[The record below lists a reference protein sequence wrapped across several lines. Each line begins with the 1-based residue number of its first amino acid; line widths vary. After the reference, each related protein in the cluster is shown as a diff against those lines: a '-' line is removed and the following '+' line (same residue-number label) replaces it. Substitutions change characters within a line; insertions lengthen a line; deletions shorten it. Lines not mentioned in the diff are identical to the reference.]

1 MQLMLKHIS
10 VFSKEAKQNGIRKYQ
25 VESIVI
31 IRSDPTTV
39 AYRTISTL
47 VKSKE
52 VQEGND
58 NQLTFL
64 FYQSFCFVYVHL
76 WSYKLLGAE
85 RIIDNI
91 IFLSRIQ
98 LDRIVTA
105 KRMCNWLYADWFGTR
120 YWKQKTICT
129 DNLVKLFGIY
139 IYGDNC

>member
-1 MQLMLKHIS
+1 MQIMLKHIS

-64 FYQSFCFVYVHL
+64 FY
-76 WSYKLLGAE
+76 
-85 RIIDNI
+85 
-91 IFLSRIQ
+91 
-98 LDRIVTA
+98 
-105 KRMCNWLYADWFGTR
+105 
-120 YWKQKTICT
+120 
-129 DNLVKLFGIY
+129 
-139 IYGDNC
+139 

>member
-1 MQLMLKHIS
+1 M
-10 VFSKEAKQNGIRKYQ
+10 VSKEARQNGIRKYQ

-64 FYQSFCFVYVHL
+64 FYLFCFVYVHL

-91 IFLSRIQ
+91 IFFISN
-98 LDRIVTA
+98 T
-105 KRMCNWLYADWFGTR
+105 TR
-120 YWKQKTICT
+120 
-129 DNLVKLFGIY
+129 
-139 IYGDNC
+139 